1 MDAQRLMRQGQPD
14 AVVNFDFYVN
24 TFGKA
29 GSLLTYG
36 GTPNS
41 DGLSQEL
48 INNLERAHFIPAV
61 WHGRP
66 VEAFVAG
73 TLFFATTAGKPH
85 LRIYLNQER
94 EHLQHGDDFISPQQI
109 FPPIKRF
116 RPFDDRDYRL
126 TAGLVAVRVDTDV
139 TGKLLGAK
147 LLREYPPNGGF
158 GEAVMKRIDKVILS
172 PAFLHGR
179 PVACSTTWQIPFIG
193 PKFTN
198 RWL

>member
-1 MDAQRLMRQGQPD
+1 MGA
-14 AVVNFDFYVN
+14 YV
-24 TFGKA
+24 T
-29 GSLLTYG
+29 
-36 GTPNS
+36 
-41 DGLSQEL
+41 
-48 INNLERAHFIPAV
+48 
-61 WHGRP
+61 
-66 VEAFVAG
+66 G

-85 LRIYLNQER
+85 LRIFLNQER
-94 EHLQHGDDFISPQQI
+94 EHLKHGDDFIAPQQI

-116 RPFDDRDYRL
+116 MPFDDPDYRL
-126 TAGLVAVRVDTDV
+126 TAGLVAVRVDTDA

-147 LLREYPPNGGF
+147 FLREYPPNGGF

-172 PAFLHGR
+172 PGFLHGR